1 MSHRTADSQQAPISA
16 HRPADSTR
24 GTLQTRVSLREAY
37 FHYYYAYFSGD
48 LLHVARRKA

>member
-16 HRPADSTR
+16 HRPAESPW

-37 FHYYYAYFSGD
+37 FHYYFAYFGGD
-48 LLHVARRKA
+48 LLHVARRRA